1 MCNVMKQFSLL
12 VFVVGIIVVYLRAGE
27 QEKREAEDQKEQAG
41 TEAHFHGL
49 DIYLWDMGVPVSFS
63 INYNYV

>member
-1 MCNVMKQFSLL
+1 MKQFSLL